1 MEGAT
6 TSYASVQ
13 EEGPPTSS
21 DFDAIGLFMPQRAGA
36 RRQCGPQ
43 HVIWMLWL
51 LFVSAVALTV
61 SVVGGM
67 CFLDRGHACYFY
79 ISPLERAFARAS
91 FDSRVWWR
99 LAESVIFTAGIVGFL
114 RAAATSEASSASFT
128 SDSSDDDASRRRH
141 PRGSSST
148 GDSGV
153 PGVTAL
159 VGVAAP
165 DDATLRA
172 GLPATGA
179 AKSR

>member
-91 FDSRVWWR
+91 YDSRVWWR
-99 LAESVIFTAGIVGFL
+99 LAESVIFTTGIVGFL
-114 RAAATSEASSASFT
+114 RAAVSLLYHGLRWRRTKRLRHRVVGAMSGITSRTEAT
-128 SDSSDDDASRRRH
+128 RKLM
-141 PRGSSST
+141 
-148 GDSGV
+148 SG
-153 PGVTAL
+153 
-159 VGVAAP
+159 
-165 DDATLRA
+165 LRSVMA
-172 GLPATGA
+172 FVHE
-179 AKSR
+179 